1 MKQVLL
7 HFAIFLRFKL
17 LLNNLQRTLAQYT
30 KMFKYF
36 ERQFFSINQ
45 WTWLSGID
53 INGIKKN
60 DGYCIWT
67 IAVFSVLYLNAQMLK
82 KKNICGC
89 MFSVKHYVGYDATS
103 YFSTGCYPRSR
114 FFLNFTTLI
123 INTAKKHSICNRS
136 VAMRVHTLP
145 CFFFN
150 IYSAWID
157 KRFHSI
163 ISILCKT
170 SKNCLMI
177 LKGFHK
183 LYRKVSVLDDRI
195 NWICAKIQCFQLPW
209 IYYRHR

>member
-1 MKQVLL
+1 MKIWEKLLWVKTRTEVIKLGNNCSVQTLRHFTKPFNFGTTIFIPLTDKYMKQVLL

-82 KKNICGC
+82 KKTFVAVCFPSSIT
-89 MFSVKHYVGYDATS
+89 SAT
-103 YFSTGCYPRSR
+103 TQHLILVLAVTHVPD
-114 FFLNFTTLI
+114 FF
-123 INTAKKHSICNRS
+123 
-136 VAMRVHTLP
+136 
-145 CFFFN
+145 
-150 IYSAWID
+150 
-157 KRFHSI
+157 
-163 ISILCKT
+163 
-170 SKNCLMI
+170 
-177 LKGFHK
+177 
-183 LYRKVSVLDDRI
+183 
-195 NWICAKIQCFQLPW
+195 
-209 IYYRHR
+209 